1 MVVRQRG
8 RSLARGE
15 RHPTLGVAKE
25 RLEVAGGAEYS
36 CVALAIA
43 DIRPDAG
50 DWTMSET
57 CGSSPTARTA
67 YRGSAS

>member
-25 RLEVAGGAEYS
+25 RLE
-36 CVALAIA
+36 VALAIA